1 MQDGAT
7 EWYYYCQ
14 EPAARPP
21 DHLNVKAEG
30 KAPHL
35 SLGVLWVTR
44 TCLEATIC
52 PDDIRPTEKR
62 PGDICPGYLFL
73 LKFVLIFED
82 MEHFFFYS
90 ESKVFCVSLSPQN
103 ILC

>member
-1 MQDGAT
+1 MVLLLSGT
-7 EWYYYCQ
+7 GR
-14 EPAARPP
+14 RPP

-52 PDDIRPTEKR
+52 PDDICPREKR

-73 LKFVLIFED
+73 VKFVFTIR
-82 MEHFFFYS
+82 
-90 ESKVFCVSLSPQN
+90 
-103 ILC
+103 IL

>member
-1 MQDGAT
+1 M
-7 EWYYYCQ
+7 
-14 EPAARPP
+14 EPRSGIIIVRNRPPAQLFARPP
-21 DHLNVKAEG
+21 DQLNVKAEG

-52 PDDIRPTEKR
+52 PDDICPREKR

-73 LKFVLIFED
+73 VKFVLIFED
-82 MEHFFFYS
+82 LELFFWILNP
-90 ESKVFCVSLSPQN
+90 C

>member
-1 MQDGAT
+1 MVLLLSGT
-7 EWYYYCQ
+7 GR
-14 EPAARPP
+14 PAA
-21 DHLNVKAEG
+21 HLNVKAEG

-35 SLGVLWVTR
+35 SLSVLWVTR

-52 PDDIRPTEKR
+52 PDDICPREKR

-73 LKFVLIFED
+73 VKFVLIFED
-82 MEHFFFYS
+82 VEHFFLDS
-90 ESKVFCVSLSPQN
+90 ESPRSFVLVCPHQLEY

>member
-52 PDDIRPTEKR
+52 PDDIC
-62 PGDICPGYLFL
+62 PGEICPGFLFL
-73 LKFVLIFED
+73 VKIVLVFED
-82 MEHFFFYS
+82 VEVFF
-90 ESKVFCVSLSPQN
+90 
-103 ILC
+103 